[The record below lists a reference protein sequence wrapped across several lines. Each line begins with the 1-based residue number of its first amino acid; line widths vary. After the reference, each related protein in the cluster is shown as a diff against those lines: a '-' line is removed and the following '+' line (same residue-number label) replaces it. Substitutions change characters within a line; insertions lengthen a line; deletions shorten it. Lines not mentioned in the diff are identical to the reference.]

1 MDLGQ
6 ALRTTGAVRS
16 FTDDPVDDATLV
28 EILEV
33 ARFAPSGGN
42 RQPWRVVSVRD
53 PEVRRQLAALMQP
66 VWDEYMAA
74 RAAGVAPFNPIDHR
88 TPADVP
94 HAPNPLLD
102 GLATAPAVLVV
113 AADLRSLAVMDGELD
128 RASIVGGGSI
138 YPFCWSILLAAHDH
152 GLGGVMTTF
161 LARREPDAADL
172 LGLPEHHA
180 IAAMLVLGRPQGR
193 RATRLSRR
201 PVGEFATV
209 DRFDGPPLAPA
220 TA

>member
-1 MDLGQ
+1 MDLDQ
-6 ALRTTGAVRS
+6 TLRTTGAVRS
-16 FTDDPVDDATLV
+16 FTDDAVDDTTITA
-28 EILEV
+28 ILDT

-42 RQPWRVVSVRD
+42 RQPWRVASVRNASL
-53 PEVRRQLAALMQP
+53 RRRLAELMQP
-66 VWDEYMAA
+66 VWDEYTAA
-74 RAAGVAPFNPIDHR
+74 RNEGVSPFNPIDHR
-88 TPADVP
+88 TPADIP

-102 GLATAPAVLVV
+102 GLADAPAVLVV

-161 LARREPDAADL
+161 LARREPDAAEL

-180 IAAMLVLGRPQGR
+180 IAAMIVLGVPEGDRP
-193 RATRLSRR
+193 TRLRRR
-201 PVGEFATV
+201 PVEDFATV
-209 DRFDGPPLAPA
+209 DRFDGPPLQG
-220 TA
+220 